1 MRGLDG
7 SDRNGNSTAR
17 TTEDHGADRGME
29 AEMGVYFQEPVRNRD
44 ERGRGHVGGEEGL
57 LGAEPRK
64 MMFHLVETD
73 RVLIGKWTLD
83 APFSQ
88 KLTWKP

>member
-1 MRGLDG
+1 
-7 SDRNGNSTAR
+7 
-17 TTEDHGADRGME
+17 ME
-29 AEMGVYFQEPVRNRD
+29 AEMGVYFQESLRNGV
-44 ERGRGHVGGEEGL
+44 ERGRGNVGREEGL
-57 LGAEPRK
+57 LGAEARK
-64 MMFHLVETD
+64 MMFHLVGTD